1 MSALLASLTRALG
14 LHNLDADEIFSYQ
27 TTKVVSMLDHRLGL
41 LCWSIR
47 LLVVGYIVGFVFV
60 ANEGYTEREVASGHV
75 LAQVDGATFSMSRG
89 AARAWDHLDA
99 VRPPLEGG
107 AVFVGTQ
114 ALVSPRQRMGNCTTP
129 AKKCAQDAD
138 CERRPPLAAGKCF
151 SGMCVEM
158 QWCPA
163 QAEGSS
169 DATEVHS
176 LEGAD
181 AFAIWLRA
189 SIQFTTLDAHRI
201 FSTIS
206 AQRPRR
212 AAVEER
218 GVRRILRGPGA
229 LRVDVERQ
237 EHRRLIRRGPW
248 IVRRRRCRVGRN
260 DRDARER
267 LTLQH

>member
-1 MSALLASLTRALG
+1 
-14 LHNLDADEIFSYQ
+14 
-27 TTKVVSMLDHRLGL
+27 
-41 LCWSIR
+41 
-47 LLVVGYIVGFVFV
+47 
-60 ANEGYTEREVASGHV
+60 
-75 LAQVDGATFSMSRG
+75 MSRG

-181 AFAIWLRA
+181 AFAMDGHVDGFVTVGADVPSAMTALVEL
-189 SIQFTTLDAHRI
+189 LDRL
-201 FSTIS
+201 
-206 AQRPRR
+206 PR
-212 AAVEER
+212 
-218 GVRRILRGPGA
+218 
-229 LRVDVERQ
+229 
-237 EHRRLIRRGPW
+237 
-248 IVRRRRCRVGRN
+248 
-260 DRDARER
+260 
-267 LTLQH
+267 